1 MSNNTTSS
9 LWTMVIHL
17 EEPADCSRFIDIFK
31 AKDLPGKDMWPRQQS
46 FVWCYD
52 KNTEEAEAERM
63 VEELSR
69 EMGDVEM
76 MVYRFDNSGSPNHI
90 EEYAWACNGEMEWQ
104 HSQQIDSAEME
115 ITRNI
120 LKDCGE

>member
-1 MSNNTTSS
+1 
-9 LWTMVIHL
+9 MVIRM

-46 FVWCYD
+46 FVWNYD

-69 EMGDVEM
+69 ELQRE
-76 MVYRFDNSGSPNHI
+76 RAAI
-90 EEYAWACNGEMEWQ
+90 EEAMALRALLPPEAGTP
-104 HSQQIDSAEME
+104 SAPRK
-115 ITRNI
+115 TP
-120 LKDCGE
+120 KGGK